1 MKVIHLAGKPYVR
14 GQEYGEHLKD
24 TICEL
29 VAQDRMGLEKEIQT
43 RTGITLSDEDWL
55 SMVRRYLV
63 FAEDYAP
70 DLVEEMRGIAN
81 GASISFEQ
89 LFAFNAFLDLNDLS
103 SRPLTSKLLIGCTT
117 FAASSTATRESGAY
131 LGQTYDW
138 RTSYRK
144 GSTMLRHTGPNGLS
158 ILLFTFAGLLGC
170 AGINS
175 AGLGIVINKLTPSD
189 SRPGV
194 PYPFVLRKALEQ
206 TNIADAIGMI
216 ANCERAS
223 GIFYLLAD
231 ASGEIIGI
239 ETTATDFEV
248 LYAMEDYLGH
258 SNHYVHPRLLDYDQ
272 PNRRL
277 KTCTFVRWSRINK
290 LLERA
295 RGQIGLNDLMDFT
308 RDHAGSSNS
317 ICHHPDDGVQSNHDT
332 YTFSTNAGLI
342 MDLKS
347 LKLWVASGNPC
358 ISDYKEF
365 RFSG

>member
-1 MKVIHLAGKPYVR
+1 
-14 GQEYGEHLKD
+14 
-24 TICEL
+24 
-29 VAQDRMGLEKEIQT
+29 
-43 RTGITLSDEDWL
+43 
-55 SMVRRYLV
+55 
-63 FAEDYAP
+63 
-70 DLVEEMRGIAN
+70 
-81 GASISFEQ
+81 
-89 LFAFNAFLDLNDLS
+89 
-103 SRPLTSKLLIGCTT
+103 
-117 FAASSTATRESGAY
+117 
-131 LGQTYDW
+131 
-138 RTSYRK
+138 
-144 GSTMLRHTGPNGLS
+144 
-158 ILLFTFAGLLGC
+158 
-170 AGINS
+170 
-175 AGLGIVINKLTPSD
+175 
-189 SRPGV
+189 RPGV

-308 RDHAGSSNS
+308 RDHAGSPNS